1 MARNAKYSE
10 RVITQ
15 WARRETLRVALIYLG
30 LRLIALISL
39 FLAAPIRGTSVGA
52 IYHRWDAQWYRRIAQ
67 FGYGNT
73 VTTADGRHLHDY
85 AFFPALPIMERF
97 THFLTGINYIYA
109 GALISVIASIAAA
122 IGIYKVVGLYQPHS
136 VALVTVALWALL
148 PVASVQWLSYSE
160 SLFTA
165 TTAWALYFSCKKHFL
180 VASLFALVA
189 GSTRPVGIAVVLAV
203 SVPALIKFAKKR
215 SMQDFLGSL
224 IAPLG
229 LIAYLF
235 WVGKRVNDPL
245 GYFTV
250 TRGWGNG
257 FDGGKS
263 FATWIFN
270 KFRDG
275 ELIQGFA
282 LVAAV
287 VALFAL
293 LYWAIKAKAPI
304 PVAIFVTAMV
314 LLSISTSGYFGSK
327 PRYLLPAF
335 PLLVP
340 IAVKL
345 STMNRT
351 RALLVIIAAGSAS
364 IIYGAFWLTGSGP
377 L

>member
-1 MARNAKYSE
+1 MAPSAKYPE
-10 RVITQ
+10 PVITQ
-15 WARRETLRVALIYLG
+15 WARRETLRVAVIYLG

-39 FLAAPIRGTSVGA
+39 FIAAPIRGTYVGA

-73 VTTADGRHLHDY
+73 LTAADGRHLHDY
-85 AFFPALPIMERF
+85 AFFPAFPFMERF
-97 THFLTGINYIYA
+97 IHFVTGINYIYA
-109 GALISVIASIAAA
+109 GAFISLIASIAAA
-122 IGIYKVVGLYQPHS
+122 IGIYKVVGLYQPKS
-136 VALVTVALWALL
+136 VGLFNVALWALL

-160 SLFTA
+160 ALFTA
-165 TTAWALYFSCKKHFL
+165 TAAWAIYFSCKKQYL
-180 VASLFALVA
+180 VASLFALIA
-189 GSTRPVGIAVVLAV
+189 GATRPVGIAVVLAV
-203 SVPALIKFAKKR
+203 SIPALINFAKKQ
-215 SMQDFLGSL
+215 SVQDLLGAL
-224 IAPLG
+224 ISPLG

-235 WVGKRVNDPL
+235 WVGYKLNDPL

-263 FATWIFN
+263 FASWIVK
-270 KFRDG
+270 KFGDG

-345 STMNRT
+345 STMKRN
-351 RALLVIIAAGSAS
+351 RALLVMIVAGSAS

>member
-1 MARNAKYSE
+1 VLAVS
-10 RVITQ
+10 IP
-15 WARRETLRVALIYLG
+15 ALINF
-30 LRLIALISL
+30 AKKQ
-39 FLAAPIRGTSVGA
+39 SVQ
-52 IYHRWDAQWYRRIAQ
+52 D
-67 FGYGNT
+67 
-73 VTTADGRHLHDY
+73 L
-85 AFFPALPIMERF
+85 L
-97 THFLTGINYIYA
+97 
-109 GALISVIASIAAA
+109 GALIS
-122 IGIYKVVGLYQPHS
+122 
-136 VALVTVALWALL
+136 
-148 PVASVQWLSYSE
+148 
-160 SLFTA
+160 
-165 TTAWALYFSCKKHFL
+165 
-180 VASLFALVA
+180 
-189 GSTRPVGIAVVLAV
+189 
-203 SVPALIKFAKKR
+203 
-215 SMQDFLGSL
+215 
-224 IAPLG
+224 PLG

-235 WVGKRVNDPL
+235 WVGYKLNDPL

-263 FATWIFN
+263 FASWIVK
-270 KFRDG
+270 KFGDG

-345 STMNRT
+345 STMKRN
-351 RALLVIIAAGSAS
+351 RALLVMIVAGSAS